1 MAGKASN
8 AAEIQIRVVVVVQCT
23 RHKKMVHLWQIYY
36 NSPFFCASLAPFVHP
51 LLKMTPPPLPPT
63 NSLQGL
69 IARLMITVRARPVN
83 VARFTRR
90 VAPVTLP

>member
-1 MAGKASN
+1 MAGEVSN
-8 AAEIQIRVVVVVQCT
+8 AERIQIMIVVVVQCA
-23 RHKKMVHLWQIYY
+23 RHKKMVHLWQIYH

-51 LLKMTPPPLPPT
+51 LLKTAPPPLPPT

-69 IARLMITVRARPVN
+69 IAMLTISVRARPVN

-90 VAPVTLP
+90 VAPITLP